1 VAEFLPPVVATLLAD
16 TKEFTAKMDG
26 AIGKMAEVDAASA
39 TAGARIQQNLG
50 KMALATIG
58 IGVGFG
64 AVGVKMAVDFQG
76 SMTKVQNSSG
86 MGQQQIK
93 QLGDAFLGTAFKSEF
108 SAQEL
113 ATAFAG
119 VAGQLTLL
127 NGHVLTTKQTMDVM
141 RSASDLAVAKNID
154 LASSTQAVVSVMK
167 VFQTPLKDVAD
178 ATNQLYVASDLSG
191 TSIGG
196 VVGQYT
202 KLHAALGISIP
213 SMKDMNV
220 LMADMNN
227 LGVGQ
232 GRTMMKVQQAIGGM
246 LDPTKQWTAA
256 QHDLTGN
263 IYTLDGHFIGM
274 SALIDQ
280 MSPKFKGMTDEQ
292 AKAAAQTLGWG
303 KASDAMIEIMRG
315 GSPAYDQATQAVE
328 RHVTVVKAAQEASK
342 NFKNEL
348 STLEAGTKDV
358 LTQVGLALLPAAQ
371 DLMNWAKNAIDFFK
385 AHPLISE
392 IASDAAIG
400 AFALAVAFKVG
411 KAMKSVW
418 DAGVGAFN
426 TIKDLFTGGVKNTP
440 LDLNTAATQENTDAL
455 LGKTGVG
462 AIEGAGGAG
471 GLGKDAVKGAP
482 VLFGLGTL
490 PELIVGGVVGGIALG
505 LSKYV
510 VGPATN
516 AAFNAVSPPE
526 VVSSSRVTP
535 QKSGG
540 IWGAITDAASWLTGA
555 KPVSVSAPTGAQIDH
570 AGRQGGN
577 AGAPNVP
584 PAPLALLPGTKV
596 GIQGIVGTDLNSA
609 GVAVKSAVKVD
620 IPKGVSISN
629 APQVHLSGAVAGHLQ
644 TTATNSSHLAGIQGV
659 RIATATTAQH
669 AYHLAGIPGIR
680 NSTSS
685 TADNTRNILSAVSKA
700 NKVTVTARFT

>member
-1 VAEFLPPVVATLLAD
+1 VFFVAEFLPPVVATLLAD

-64 AVGVKMAVDFQG
+64 AVGVKMAVDFQS

-93 QLGDAFLGTAFKSEF
+93 QLADAFLGTAFKSEF
-108 SAQEL
+108 SAEQL

-154 LASSTQAVVSVMK
+154 LASSTQAVVSAMK

-178 ATNQLYVASDLSG
+178 ATNQLYIASDLSG

-246 LDPTKQWTAA
+246 LDPTKKWTAA

-303 KASDAMIEIMRG
+303 KASDAMIQIMRG

-418 DAGVGAFN
+418 DVGVGAFN

-440 LDLNTAATQENTDAL
+440 LDLNTIATQENTDAL

-462 AIEGAGGAG
+462 AAEGAAGGAAGGAG
-471 GLGKDAVKGAP
+471 LGAGEGA
-482 VLFGLGTL
+482 
-490 PELIVGGVVGGIALG
+490 VVGAAGGAGTILAGAGAVAIAGVALG
-505 LSKYV
+505 LFLQSQPNLKEPNSQGGSAIY
-510 VGPATN
+510 GGRAGG
-516 AAFNAVSPPE
+516 ASAFLNDKNQSA
-526 VVSSSRVTP
+526 
-535 QKSGG
+535 
-540 IWGAITDAASWLTGA
+540 LF
-555 KPVSVSAPTGAQIDH
+555 APTGAQINH

-577 AGAPNVP
+577 AGAPNLP

-629 APQVHLSGAVAGHLQ
+629 APQVHLSEAVVGHLQ
-644 TTATNSSHLAGIQGV
+644 TTATNSAHLAGIQGV

-680 NSTSS
+680 SSTSS
-685 TADNTRNILSAVSKA
+685 TADNTSQIARALSKT

>member
-1 VAEFLPPVVATLLAD
+1 MAEFLPPVVATLLAD
-16 TKEFTAKMDG
+16 TKEFTANMDG
-26 AIGKMAEVDAASA
+26 AIGKMAEVDTASA

-64 AVGVKMAVDFQG
+64 AVGIKMAMDFQD

-141 RSASDLAVAKNID
+141 SSASELAVAKNID
-154 LASSTQAVVSVMK
+154 LASSTQAVVSAMK

-178 ATNQLYVASDLSG
+178 ATNQLYIASDLSG

-263 IYTLDGHFIGM
+263 IYTLDGHFVGM

-315 GSPAYDQATQAVE
+315 GIPAYDQATQAVE
-328 RHVTVVKAAQEASK
+328 RHITVVEAAQEASK

-411 KAMKSVW
+411 NAMVSVW
-418 DAGVGAFN
+418 D
-426 TIKDLFTGGVKNTP
+426 TGVKAFDAIKNLFVGGINNTP
-440 LDLNTAATQENTDAL
+440 IELNTLATQANTDAL
-455 LGKTGVG
+455 LGNAGVG
-462 AIEGAGGAG
+462 AAGGAG
-471 GLGKDAVKGAP
+471 GLGKDVVKGAP

-490 PELIVGGVVGGIALG
+490 PELIVGAVSGGIALG
-505 LSKYV
+505 LAKYV

-540 IWGAITDAASWLTGA
+540 IWGGITDVASWLTGA
-555 KPVSVSAPTGAQIDH
+555 TPVSVSAPTGAQIDH

-577 AGAPNVP
+577 AGVPNLP

-629 APQVHLSGAVAGHLQ
+629 APQVHLSDAVAGGIS
-644 TTATNSSHLAGIQGV
+644 TTANNSSHLAGIQGV
-659 RIATATTAQH
+659 RIATETTAQH

-680 NSTSS
+680 DSTSS

>member
-1 VAEFLPPVVATLLAD
+1 MAEFLPPVVATLLAD

-64 AVGVKMAVDFQG
+64 AVGVKMAMDFQG

-93 QLGDAFLGTAFKSEF
+93 QLGDAFLGTAFNSEF

-141 RSASDLAVAKNID
+141 SSASDLAVAKNID
-154 LASSTQAVVSVMK
+154 LASSTQAVVSAMK

-315 GSPAYDQATQAVE
+315 GIPAYDQATQAVE
-328 RHVTVVKAAQEASK
+328 RHITVVQAAQEASK

-440 LDLNTAATQENTDAL
+440 LDLNTAATQANTDAL
-455 LGKTGVG
+455 LGKTGTGALGSAGGVAGDAGLGAGEGAVVG
-462 AIEGAGGAG
+462 AAGGAG
-471 GLGKDAVKGAP
+471 TILAGAGAVA
-482 VLFGLGTL
+482 
-490 PELIVGGVVGGIALG
+490 IAGIALG
-505 LSKYV
+505 LFLQSQPNIKV
-510 VGPATN
+510 PNSQGGS
-516 AAFNAVSPPE
+516 AVY
-526 VVSSSRVTP
+526 
-535 QKSGG
+535 GG
-540 IWGAITDAASWLTGA
+540 RAGGAPLFLNYQNQ
-555 KPVSVSAPTGAQIDH
+555 SALFPPTGAQIDH

-629 APQVHLSGAVAGHLQ
+629 APQVHLSDAVAGGIS
-644 TTATNSSHLAGIQGV
+644 TTANNSSHLAGIQGV
-659 RIATATTAQH
+659 RIATETTAQH

-685 TADNTRNILSAVSKA
+685 TADNTSQIARALSKT